1 MDRMLG
7 GKVFTLGYG
16 AKGWLISNCLQAC
29 PKCSQGYTF
38 GLYDTRELSEF
49 PWQSGVSISQD
60 GTNIGLSALPESG
73 GAAVVREDILRARD
87 RLKVQQSRSAH
98 RWLRLLWLLAGPG
111 VLVMLGE
118 NDGPSMVSY
127 ATTGATYG
135 VGFFVPF
142 IILTFAMAFVVQEMT
157 VRLGIATH
165 RGHAELIFQRFGPF
179 WGGFA
184 MADLVLGNV
193 LTLVTEFIAIQA
205 GGLYFGLP
213 AWLSVA
219 FGVAL
224 AVASLG
230 LRRYATWERV
240 LMTLAAGNLLFIPAA
255 LLAHPS
261 GAALTHALAT
271 WGPLPGGF
279 GTVFVTLILANIGAT
294 VTPWMIFFQQSAV
307 VDKGLTRADLPQ
319 GRMDTAIGAILATVA
334 AIATLIAAA
343 PLFAA
348 HVNVSRF
355 ASGADFATALR
366 PMIGTTGATLFA
378 LGMIEAGLV
387 AAMTISTSSSY
398 ALAETISAHHSLNLD
413 FHRGRLFYGAAI
425 LSTLL
430 AAGIV
435 LVPGA
440 PLLAMTLTVNV
451 IATLLMAPALLFL
464 LLLVNDREIMRDL
477 ANGWRANLAGGT
489 IIAAISLVGAFYG
502 VITVFPDLLGQ

>member
-1 MDRMLG
+1 VSDNALNPGFATPPEMAG
-7 GKVFTLGYG
+7 GRV
-16 AKGWLISNCLQAC
+16 
-29 PKCSQGYTF
+29 TF
-38 GLYDTRELSEF
+38 
-49 PWQSGVSISQD
+49 
-60 GTNIGLSALPESG
+60 
-73 GAAVVREDILRARD
+73 EDVLRGRD
-87 RLKVQQSRSAH
+87 RLQILKTRAAH
-98 RWLRLLWLLAGPG
+98 RSLRLLWLLAGPG

-142 IILTFAMAFVVQEMT
+142 ILLTFLMAFVVQEMT
-157 VRLGIATH
+157 VRLGAATH

-179 WGGFA
+179 WGYFA
-184 MADLVLGNV
+184 MGDLVFGNV
-193 LTLVTEFIAIQA
+193 LTLVTEFIAVQA

-213 AWLSVA
+213 SWLSVA
-219 FGVAL
+219 IGV
-224 AVASLG
+224 VIVVGSLS

-240 LMTLAAGNLLFIPAA
+240 LMTLAVFNLLFIPAA

-261 GAALTHALAT
+261 GAALAHALAT

-279 GTVFVTLILANIGAT
+279 TTAFITLILANVGAT

-319 GRMDTAIGAILATVA
+319 GRMDTAIGAALAAVAAVATVV
-334 AIATLIAAA
+334 ATA

-348 HVNVSRF
+348 HVDVSQF

-366 PMIGTTGATLFA
+366 PLIGTTGATLFA
-378 LGMIEAGLV
+378 LGIVEAGLV
-387 AAMTISTSSSY
+387 AATTISTSSSY
-398 ALAETISAHHSLNLD
+398 SLAETLSARHSLNLD
-413 FHRGRLFYGAAI
+413 FAHGRLFYGVAI
-425 LSTLL
+425 VSTLV

-435 LVPGA
+435 LIPGA

-451 IATLLMAPALLFL
+451 IATLLMAPALLLL
-464 LLLVNDREIMRDL
+464 LLLVNDRDIMRDL

-489 IIAAISLVGAFYG
+489 IVIAIALIGALYG
-502 VITVFPDLLGQ
+502 VVTVFPNLLG